1 MSTISVGTVKSI
13 SSAAPVFKNSSDTE
27 VGRIVRTWCRFK
39 GTGTVAINDS
49 FNCSSITDNGTG
61 NYRVN
66 FTNAFA
72 NSNYAFSLGYNA
84 PVNSGQ
90 SPQMHCITSCQNAT
104 TSGINFAIFH
114 PQQSASFGRADGT
127 RCGVIIC

>member
-1 MSTISVGTVKSI
+1 MSTLAVGTIKGAS
-13 SSAAPVFKNSSDTE
+13 SSAPTIQNTSGTE
-27 VGRIVRTWCRFK
+27 VGRFVRTWCRFN
-39 GTGTVAINDS
+39 GTGTVAIKDS
-49 FNCSSITDNGTG
+49 FNVSSITDNGTG
-61 NYRVN
+61 NYTIN
-66 FTNAFA
+66 FTNSFA
-72 NSNYAFSLGYNA
+72 DSHYSFAMTSNA

-114 PQQSASFGRADGT
+114 PQQSASVGRADGT

>member
-1 MSTISVGTVKSI
+1 MSTLSVATVKSI

-27 VGRIVRTWCRFK
+27 VGRVVRTWCRFN

-90 SPQMHCITSCQNAT
+90 SPQMHTLVSCQAT
-104 TSGINFAIFH
+104 NTGNINVDIFH
-114 PQQSASFGRADGT
+114 PQQSASFGRADAS
-127 RCGVIIC
+127 RIGVIIC